1 VKTIRYYSDLGLLPP
16 SAVRGSGYRLY
27 SDADRARLALVR
39 ALRDLD
45 VDLASIARL
54 LEAHTSVADTLAL
67 QLEAVEVRLRTLQR
81 QRAVLRAAVARG
93 GDGKRHG
100 ERDGSL
106 AWLDRLRVFARLD
119 AAERQGLVDRWLD
132 RALDGVP
139 ADAAWTARFRAV
151 ARLDLPESPTDAQLD
166 AWLELA
172 ELVTDDD
179 FAARMRAVGEEAWSG
194 PPADDARAA
203 ERRAVEADALA
214 LADAGADP
222 SSEEARAVAA
232 RYVAL
237 SGVSAEALLARFDR
251 AADPR
256 AARYWA
262 LLAIVN
268 GWPPAPE
275 RPQVRAYR
283 WLHGALRA
291 ATRASVTAGS

>member
-27 SDADRARLALVR
+27 AEGDRARLALVR
-39 ALRDLD
+39 ALRELG

-54 LEAHTSVADTLAL
+54 LEARASVADTLAL
-67 QLEAVEVRLRTLQR
+67 QLDAVELRLRTLQR

-93 GDGKRHG
+93 TGSAAGGDAA
-100 ERDGSL
+100 L
-106 AWLDRLRVFARLD
+106 AYLDRLRAFARLD

-132 RALDGVP
+132 RTFAGIPV
-139 ADAAWTARFRAV
+139 DAAWAARFRAL
-151 ARLDLPESPTDAQLD
+151 ARVELPDAPTDAQLD

-179 FAARMRAVGEEAWSG
+179 FLARMRTVGAEAWG
-194 PPADDARAA
+194 GAPPDEGRRA
-203 ERRAVEADALA
+203 ELHAVEADALR

-222 SSEEARAVAA
+222 SGAEARAVVD

-237 SGVSAEALLARFDR
+237 GGVPADALLARFDR

-256 AARYWA
+256 AARSWE
-262 LLAIVN
+262 LLAILR
-268 GWPPAPE
+268 GAPPTGGAQ
-275 RPQVRAYR
+275 RPQVRTYR
-283 WLHGALRA
+283 WLHAALRA
-291 ATRASVTAGS
+291 RVEGAAGDG